1 MAQEEVITQPTHTEE
16 TIKIL
21 VEGVSLSIAYIFIN
35 VSKLR
40 ATEGAIGGFA
50 GKLEVPRGTP
60 YPTV

>member
-1 MAQEEVITQPTHTEE
+1 MAKDEVITPPTHTGE

-40 ATEGAIGGFA
+40 ATEWAIGGFA

-60 YPTV
+60 YPPV